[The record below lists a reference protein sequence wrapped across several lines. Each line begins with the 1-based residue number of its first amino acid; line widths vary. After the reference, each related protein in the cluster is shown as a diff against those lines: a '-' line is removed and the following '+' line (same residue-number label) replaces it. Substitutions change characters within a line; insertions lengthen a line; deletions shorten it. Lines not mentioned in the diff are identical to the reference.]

1 MNFPQESHTMENV
14 NGELTVFGGSNN
26 NYYND
31 PNNIIEKFIGITWQL
46 EKMKYFFSEHAS
58 ALLPCEQS
66 NSINMVMFVKTNF
79 KG

>member
-1 MNFPQESHTMENV
+1 MENV

-46 EKMKYFFSEHAS
+46 EEMKYFFSEHAS
-58 ALLPCEQS
+58 ALLPCE
-66 NSINMVMFVKTNF
+66 
-79 KG
+79 